1 MFMSVYQTQ
10 VEGKIL
16 SFIEPSLLS
25 MGFEIVRVKIMH
37 GRSDTLQIMID
48 RVDGQSISIDDCELV
63 SRHVSIIMDVED
75 PIEEEYRLEVSS
87 PGLERPLTREK
98 DFINNVGKDVKLVT
112 YTPINSRKRF
122 SGKISS
128 IDNTTLNLEVEGMV
142 DYAYIELRNI
152 SECHITLPKIEDK
165 KSKTKSKR

>member
-1 MFMSVYQTQ
+1 MSVYQTQ

-25 MGFEIVRVKIMH
+25 MGYEIVRVKIMH

-48 RVDGQSISIDDCELV
+48 RLDGQNISIDDCEIV
-63 SRHVSIIMDVED
+63 SRHVSTIMDVED
-75 PIEEEYRLEVSS
+75 PIEEEYRLEISS
-87 PGLERPLTREK
+87 PGLDRPLTREK
-98 DFINNVGKDVKLVT
+98 DFTNNVGNNVKLVT
-112 YTPINSRKRF
+112 YTPINGRKRF

-128 IDNTTLNLEVEGMV
+128 IDDTTLTLEVEGMMEHPS
-142 DYAYIELRNI
+142 IELRNI
-152 SECHITLPKIEDK
+152 SECHLTLPKTEDK